1 MIRAALLALVL
12 ALAWSPSALAAP
24 DRRLVI
30 LQEGS
35 AWILPE
41 LDHTVYQPQ
50 RYVLRGDVAH
60 LRGLEGLP
68 VRLAGRWTPGEVT
81 LRSRLDEGPSALH
94 APAGATR
101 GRLQGEVLS
110 RDPPQVRLAMGGG
123 RHQDVNLQWEGPPPA
138 IWATM
143 AAGSLCT
150 VEATVAGSEAM
161 DVRLAPPRQDHARRG
176 PVRVLA
182 QLGESFLQAALT
194 RFRNSQPQA
203 FQWTDPEG
211 RTRLAVSDLGVTLL
225 DCTPGQVRL
234 YGSLTGAT
242 RLLGHQMP
250 RIEGHWEVLSR
261 PTLVGAELEFELV
274 PDSLRLRLT
283 RPLALA
289 LPAEVSANLQALLAA
304 GLARGFRVPVPGAY
318 WKDLVS
324 SGAVRASDLS
334 RMEVLTLPTGD
345 RRTGLVVV
353 AGPTAPGVR
362 ESGPDLFR
370 DRLREPGGF
379 AVALSAEAMSDVL
392 KRQVPSLLPLRQ
404 TLPPQ
409 ARVRQ
414 PVLFMQLEI
423 DAVEITELQLD
434 YRALQGRGVLGIQ
447 ELVAHVH
454 WKLGPFSGWEPG
466 ARLRGVAGLESRPGP
481 PLSLVFRPEL
491 ERIEFL
497 SRHLRSRGTE
507 EQEHLRRQIAE
518 GLRAVPLD
526 VLLPSHMP
534 VTALGP
540 GAVLELLDFQPW
552 PEELVLQG
560 RWILNPPPGVRTE
573 GVEAGLDARKA
584 CIEERSV
591 VGNYARIDGRMPG

>member
-1 MIRAALLALVL
+1 VR
-12 ALAWSPSALAAP
+12 SPSARP
-24 DRRLVI
+24 D
-30 LQEGS
+30 
-35 AWILPE
+35 
-41 LDHTVYQPQ
+41 
-50 RYVLRGDVAH
+50 
-60 LRGLEGLP
+60 
-68 VRLAGRWTPGEVT
+68 WTQ
-81 LRSRLDEGPSALH
+81 GPSALQ

-110 RDPPQVRLAMGGG
+110 LTPPRVRLAMGGG
-123 RHQDVNLQWEGPPPA
+123 QHQEVNLHWEGQPPA
-138 IWATM
+138 EWSAL
-143 AAGSLCT
+143 APGSLCT
-150 VEATVAGSEAM
+150 LDATVAGSEAM
-161 DVRLAPPRQDHARRG
+161 DVRVAPPRQDHARRG

-182 QLGESFLQAALT
+182 QLGESFLQEALT
-194 RFRNSQPQA
+194 RFRASHPQA

-211 RTRLAVSDLGVTLL
+211 RTRLEVSDLGMTLL
-225 DCTPGQVRL
+225 DCAPGQVRL
-234 YGSLTGAT
+234 YGSLTGTT

-261 PTLVGAELEFELV
+261 PTLVGAELEFDLV
-274 PDSLRLRLT
+274 PDSLRLRIT

-289 LPAEVSANLQALLAA
+289 LPEEVSANLQALLAA
-304 GLARGFRVPVPGAY
+304 GLAQGFRVPVPGVY

-353 AGPTAPGVR
+353 AGPTTPGVR
-362 ESGPDLFR
+362 DSGPDLFR

-404 TLPPQ
+404 ALPPQ

-434 YRALQGRGVLGIQ
+434 YRADQGRGVLGIQ
-447 ELVAHVH
+447 DLVANVH
-454 WKLGPFSGWEPG
+454 WRLGPFSGWEPG
-466 ARLRGVAGLESRPGP
+466 ARLRGVAALESRPGP
-481 PLSLVFRPEL
+481 PLSLVFHPEL
-491 ERIEFL
+491 EKIEFL
-497 SRHLRSRGTE
+497 SKHLRSRGEE
-507 EQEHLRRQIAE
+507 EQERLRRQVAE

-526 VLLPSHMP
+526 LLLPSHMP
-534 VTALGP
+534 VAALGP

-552 PEELVLQG
+552 AEEMVLQG
-560 RWILNPPPGVRTE
+560 RW
-573 GVEAGLDARKA
+573 
-584 CIEERSV
+584 
-591 VGNYARIDGRMPG
+591 MPRP